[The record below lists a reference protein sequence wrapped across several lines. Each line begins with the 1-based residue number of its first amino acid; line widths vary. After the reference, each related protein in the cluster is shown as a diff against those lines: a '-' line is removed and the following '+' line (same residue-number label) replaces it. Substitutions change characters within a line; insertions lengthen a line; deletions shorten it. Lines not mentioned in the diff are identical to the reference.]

1 MITAGVLALSGWLGL
16 LLLLNSSL
24 PTVGPRWLFFF
35 LLTLATTGT
44 ALPFLWLLDR
54 RFSNERPAP
63 ASALQRQALLVA
75 LFADLSM
82 WLQIN
87 RSLTL
92 PLAILIALGLFA
104 IERLLRFVDRSQW
117 RPWR

>member
-1 MITAGVLALSGWLGL
+1 MISASVLALSGWIGLVL
-16 LLLLNSSL
+16 LLTTSL

-35 LLTLATTGT
+35 LLTLAATGSS
-44 ALPFLWLLDR
+44 LPFLWLLNR
-54 RFSNERPAP
+54 RFSKTHTTLPNT
-63 ASALQRQALLVA
+63 LLRQALLVA
-75 LFADLSM
+75 LFADICM

-92 PLAILIALGLFA
+92 LLAILIALGLYA
-104 IERLLRFVDRSQW
+104 IERLLGLIDRSQW

>member
-1 MITAGVLALSGWLGL
+1 MITAGVLAFSGWLGL
-16 LLLLNSSL
+16 ALLLTTSL

-35 LLTLATTGT
+35 LLTLAATGT
-44 ALPFLWLLDR
+44 CLPFLWLLDM
-54 RFSNERPAP
+54 RFSHEQA
-63 ASALQRQALLVA
+63 ASSSALLRQALLVA

-92 PLAILIALGLFA
+92 LLTILIALGIFA
-104 IERLLRFVDRSQW
+104 IERLLRLVDRSQW